1 MKALDKSLI
10 RSIPNFPKTGI
21 EFKDITPLLADP
33 QAYSEV
39 IDMYAAKANNC
50 KFVVGIEARGFIFA
64 AATARI
70 ANKGFIP
77 IRKSGK
83 LPGKVETQNYKL
95 EYGEASIEIHSGIYS
110 PGASVIIV
118 DDVLAT
124 GGTAIAAVELCQK
137 IGLKVDSLVF
147 LLEISGLGGRSQIA
161 KRFPDLQISILLA
174 E

>member
-64 AATARI
+64 AATA
-70 ANKGFIP
+70 
-77 IRKSGK
+77 
-83 LPGKVETQNYKL
+83 L
-95 EYGEASIEIHSGIYS
+95 
-110 PGASVIIV
+110 
-118 DDVLAT
+118 
-124 GGTAIAAVELCQK
+124 
-137 IGLKVDSLVF
+137 LK
-147 LLEISGLGGRSQIA
+147 A
-161 KRFPDLQISILLA
+161 
-174 E
+174 